1 MKYKV
6 GDKVKVREWDD
17 MVEEFGTDEDGDIDC
32 NLCFVKDMKEYCGKE
47 MTVSSVLMSRVLIGY
62 YTLEEDDMEWQ
73 WTDDMLC
80 NL

>member
-32 NLCFVKDMKEYCGKE
+32 NLYFVEYMKKYCGKE
-47 MTVSSVLMSRVLIGY
+47 MTVSRVLTGY

>member
-17 MVEEFGTDEDGDIDC
+17 MVEEFGTDEDDDIDC

-47 MTVSSVLMSRVLIGY
+47 MTISRVLTINY
-62 YTLEEDDMEWQ
+62 VLEEDEGEFA

-80 NL
+80 KL

>member
-17 MVEEFGTDEDGDIDC
+17 MVEEFGTDEDDDIDC

-47 MTVSSVLMSRVLIGY
+47 MTISRVLTSHY
-62 YTLEEDDMEWQ
+62 VLEEDEGEFA